1 MPVSLNGSFRIETA
15 DINKDGTNDLY
26 GFKEDW
32 FNPWIDCK
40 KQVSAMYFNI
50 ENKSFEQSTKS
61 FNQENFGLSSSNRW

>member
-15 DINKDGTNDLY
+15 DINKDGTDDIY

-40 KQVSAMYFNI
+40 KQVSAMYFN
-50 ENKSFEQSTKS
+50 
-61 FNQENFGLSSSNRW
+61 QENCLFQFWLTEIIFLYIGFQ